1 MWIDLKKVI
10 KYLPWVQKTPGL
22 ITLHSVSHGTL
33 EMWKIQTLA
42 RAFLVHSAVKV
53 FAAASSDTKTKDEE
67 PAAIISKLQSTLT
80 VHIQSTGTEVTKR
93 SITVLSVICALGL
106 NNATKVDNK
115 FATLP
120 KAISCNLRWLFTC
133 RVRTQKSQR
142 NLLLFCL

>member
-1 MWIDLKKVI
+1 M
-10 KYLPWVQKTPGL
+10 
-22 ITLHSVSHGTL
+22 
-33 EMWKIQTLA
+33 
-42 RAFLVHSAVKV
+42 HSAVKV

-93 SITVLSVICALGL
+93 SITVLSVIYALGL

-120 KAISCNLRWLFTC
+120 KAISCNLR
-133 RVRTQKSQR
+133 
-142 NLLLFCL
+142 